1 MRDVVVEEVVGTWD
15 VAADEVKLY
24 FHCES
29 IFLLSTLSASCIAA
43 DALETLDHPTY
54 FHLHL
59 HVVHVALEGG
69 ATQAV
74 GKAVGLEWV
83 LGMLDAMAMGGGDE
97 AAVEERGLEE
107 VDVVYTVGEGTEL
120 WEKVWAPL
128 KEESVEVKR
137 AEKI

>member
-1 MRDVVVEEVVGTWD
+1 M
-15 VAADEVKLY
+15 
-24 FHCES
+24 
-29 IFLLSTLSASCIAA
+29 
-43 DALETLDHPTY
+43 
-54 FHLHL
+54 
-59 HVVHVALEGG
+59 EGG

-83 LGMLDAMAMGGGDE
+83 LGMLDAMAMAMGGGEE
-97 AAVEERGLEE
+97 AVIEERGLEE
-107 VDVVYTVGEGTEL
+107 VDIVYTVGEGNEL

>member
-1 MRDVVVEEVVGTWD
+1 MHYKNV
-15 VAADEVKLY
+15 
-24 FHCES
+24 
-29 IFLLSTLSASCIAA
+29 
-43 DALETLDHPTY
+43 DHPTY
-54 FHLHL
+54 YHLHL

-74 GKAVGLEWV
+74 GKAVGLDWV

-97 AAVEERGLEE
+97 AAIEERGFEE
-107 VDVVYTVGEGTEL
+107 VDIVYTVGEGSEL